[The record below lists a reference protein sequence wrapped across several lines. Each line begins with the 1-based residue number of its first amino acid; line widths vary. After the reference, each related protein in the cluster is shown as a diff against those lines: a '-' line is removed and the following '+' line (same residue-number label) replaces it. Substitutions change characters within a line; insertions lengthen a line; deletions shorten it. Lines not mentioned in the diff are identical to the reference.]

1 VRPTDPVLVAAVT
14 ILTGAIAL
22 VACIEPARRAT
33 RVDPIKVLTQ
43 Q

>member
-1 VRPTDPVLVAAVT
+1 VLFVAVT
-14 ILTGAIAL
+14 IGTGAIAML
-22 VACIEPARRAT
+22 ACMEPARRAT